1 MRFWRC
7 AAVLAATVVLFIG
20 CSASVSPPPAPTT
33 LARIQ
38 QRGELVVGT
47 AASMP
52 PLNMTTKTGEIIGF
66 EVDMARAMAD
76 AMNVKLRLAPMQ
88 FADLLPALNAGS
100 VDMVISGMT
109 MTPQR
114 NMTVAFVGPYFISGK
129 SFLTTTSTL
138 TSKGSAE
145 LNDPAMRIAALLG
158 STSESFV
165 KETIPKATLVTTK
178 DYDEAIN
185 LIQQGKVDIMIADQP
200 ACVVTVAR
208 YPDRG
213 LFALVTP
220 LTREP
225 IGIAL
230 PGNDP
235 LMVNWTQNWLREVE
249 ASGNLELM
257 KDLWFKNTSWLK
269 QLP

>member
-1 MRFWRC
+1 MRSLRC
-7 AAVLAATVVLFIG
+7 VAILAAALVLVIG
-20 CSASVSPPPAPTT
+20 CSASVSPPPAPTA

-52 PLNMTTKTGEIIGF
+52 PLNMTTKTGEIVGF
-66 EVDMARAMAD
+66 EIDMARAMAD

-88 FADLLPALNAGS
+88 FANLLPALSAGA
-100 VDMVISGMT
+100 VDVVISGMT

-129 SFLTTTSTL
+129 SFLTTTGTL

-145 LNDPAMRIAALLG
+145 LNDPGMRIAALRG

-178 DYDEAIN
+178 DYDEAII
-185 LIQQGKVDIMIADQP
+185 LLLQDKVDAMIADLP
-200 ACVVTVAR
+200 ACLFAVRR

-213 LFALVTP
+213 LYALETP
-220 LTREP
+220 LTYEP

-230 PGNDP
+230 SGNDP
-235 LMVNWTQNWLREVE
+235 LLLNWTQNWLRE
-249 ASGNLELM
+249 LETTGALERTTER
-257 KDLWFKNTSWLK
+257 WFKDTAWLRR
-269 QLP
+269 LP

>member
-1 MRFWRC
+1 MRSLRC
-7 AAVLAATVVLFIG
+7 AALLAALLVLLIG
-20 CSASVSPPPAPTT
+20 CSASVSSPPSPTT

-66 EVDMARAMAD
+66 EIDMARAMAD
-76 AMNVKLRLAPMQ
+76 AMNVKLRLAPMP
-88 FADLLPALNAGS
+88 FADLLPALSAGS
-100 VDMVISGMT
+100 VDVVISGMT

-145 LNDPAMRIAALLG
+145 LNDPAMRIAALRG

-185 LIQQGKVDIMIADQP
+185 LIQQGKVDIMIADLP

-208 YPDRG
+208 YPERG
-213 LFALVTP
+213 LFALATP

-235 LMVNWTQNWLREVE
+235 LLVNWTQNWLREIE
-249 ASGNLELM
+249 AGGNLEVM
-257 KDLWFKNTSWLK
+257 RELWFKNTSWLK

>member
-1 MRFWRC
+1 MRSLRC
-7 AAVLAATVVLFIG
+7 VAILAAALVLVIG
-20 CSASVSPPPAPTT
+20 CSASVSPPPAPTA

-52 PLNMTTKTGEIIGF
+52 PLNMTTKTGQIIGF

-76 AMNVKLRLAPMQ
+76 AMNVKLRLAPMP
-88 FADLLPALNAGS
+88 FAELLPALKAGS

-114 NMTVAFVGPYFISGK
+114 NMTVAFVGPYYISGK

-145 LNDPAMRIAALLG
+145 LNDPAMRIAALRG

-185 LIQQGKVDIMIADQP
+185 LVLQGKVDIMVADLP

-235 LMVNWTQNWLREVE
+235 LLVNWTQNWLREME
-249 ASGNLELM
+249 AGGNLELM
-257 KDLWFKNTSWLK
+257 KELWFKNTSWLK